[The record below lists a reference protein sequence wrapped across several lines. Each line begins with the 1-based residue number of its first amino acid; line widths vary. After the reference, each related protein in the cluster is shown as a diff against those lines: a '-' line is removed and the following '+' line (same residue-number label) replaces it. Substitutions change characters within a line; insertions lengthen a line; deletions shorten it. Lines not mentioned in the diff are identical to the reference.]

1 MKTKEDRAATWKRLF
16 YALFVLTLM
25 SLAMGFYFQAQLKQE
40 KVKTEACMELMIF
53 NVEQIGYLIDR
64 FNITIDDFS
73 ADFLRFKVE
82 EMIEEDKDE

>member
-1 MKTKEDRAATWKRLF
+1 MKTKEDRAATWKGLF